1 MLDHEAMRKRLK
13 ALCGSFPT
21 EAEAAEGLHRLGQ
34 IMRGEIQMEE
44 QPAMTTD
51 EIRAAKAQL
60 ERDIKGL
67 IDQFQ
72 RAAGWSVWVA
82 GVDVSHMEQ
91 IGAGAP
97 VVIDVDMDVRFR

>member
-1 MLDHEAMRKRLK
+1 MIDHEAMSRGLK
-13 ALCGSFPT
+13 NLLESFPSA
-21 EAEAAEGLHRLGQ
+21 AEAAEGLHRLGQ
-34 IMRGEIQMEE
+34 IMSGKIQMEE

-51 EIRAAKAQL
+51 EIREAKAQL

-72 RAAGWSVWVA
+72 RAAGRSVWVA

-91 IGAGAP
+91 VGAGAP
-97 VVIDVDMDVRFR
+97 VVIDVDVDVRLR